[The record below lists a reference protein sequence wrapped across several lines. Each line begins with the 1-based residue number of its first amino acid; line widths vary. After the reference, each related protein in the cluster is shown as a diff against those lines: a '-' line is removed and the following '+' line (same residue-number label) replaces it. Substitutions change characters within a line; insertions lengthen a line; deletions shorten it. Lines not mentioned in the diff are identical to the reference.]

1 MRGREPAGRLV
12 NRRLGRRQGNLFG
25 AWKDSHQRRK
35 VCMGKLFSGAL
46 SFISYTV
53 LEGFTEARRWISRLL
68 RGYFFL
74 LPWYQE
80 GVLKIG

>member
-1 MRGREPAGRLV
+1 
-12 NRRLGRRQGNLFG
+12 
-25 AWKDSHQRRK
+25 
-35 VCMGKLFSGAL
+35 MGKLFSGAL